1 MTVNNICLYMF
12 PLLVQA
18 PRQCIRVVGQLE
30 LLPVDYFYWYKMNV
44 VVRVSLLFESGE
56 LLTLLEIKLIRIVQC
71 CIPISDRLFYFPGL
85 HSIHMRR
92 RTFSSD

>member
-1 MTVNNICLYMF
+1 
-12 PLLVQA
+12 
-18 PRQCIRVVGQLE
+18 
-30 LLPVDYFYWYKMNV
+30 MNV

-56 LLTLLEIKLIRIVQC
+56 LLTLLEIELIRIVQC